1 MINRRKR
8 NLLFKQKNFAI
19 CNLES
24 KNYAIVV
31 GPIYVPKIAKK
42 AKLTIKKFKKVLL
55 RRKLINIVIFVR

>member
-1 MINRRKR
+1 MV
-8 NLLFKQKNFAI
+8 F
-19 CNLES
+19 
-24 KNYAIVV
+24 